1 MNPHFYGLQ
10 VCGFLPTSITSPDAS
25 NAIRDWQEAHG
36 LVADG
41 VIGPVTADAMHV
53 DACERLGVALT
64 PNFTAAEFL
73 QGATLPP
80 GWNDRLRRTA
90 RMAEVIR
97 RDVFGGVATE
107 VLAGGGFRLESGGNG
122 QATKSQH
129 LYMRA
134 ADLRPTKDGTG
145 TPIADWY
152 ARIDAMQA
160 DGRLEVGGCKV
171 YRDQARPF
179 AHVDWRGNRARW

>member
-1 MNPHFYGLQ
+1 MMNPHYYSLSICGL
-10 VCGFLPTSITSPDAS
+10 LPTSIVTSESKSVIA
-25 NAIRDWQEAHG
+25 DWQDAHG

-41 VIGPVTADAMHV
+41 AIGPATADAMHL
-53 DACERLGVALT
+53 DALARGVVL
-64 PNFTAAEFL
+64 PFSDAEFL
-73 QGATLPP
+73 QGAPLPA
-80 GWNDRLRRTA
+80 GWGDRLRRTI
-90 RMAEVIR
+90 RMACVVR
-97 RDVFGGVATE
+97 RDVFGGVPTE
-107 VLAGGGFRLESGGNG
+107 VLSGGGFRLESGGNG

-129 LYMRA
+129 LYLRA
-134 ADLRPTKDGTG
+134 ADLRPAKDGTG

-152 ARIDAMQA
+152 AKIDAMQA

>member
-1 MNPHFYGLQ
+1 MNPHFYSLE
-10 VCGFLPTSITSPDAS
+10 VCGMLPSSISSPAQTHV
-25 NAIRDWQEAHG
+25 IRDWQEARG

-41 VIGPVTADAMHV
+41 VVGPQTADAMHL
-53 DACERLGVALT
+53 DALARGVKL
-64 PNFTAAEFL
+64 PFTAQEFL
-73 QGATLPP
+73 QGATLPA
-80 GWNDRLRRTA
+80 GWEDRLRRTI
-90 RMAEVIR
+90 RMACVIR
-97 RDVFGGVATE
+97 KDVFGGVPTE
-107 VLAGGGFRLESGGNG
+107 VLSGGGFRLESGGNG

-134 ADLRPTKDGTG
+134 ADLRPAKDGTG

-152 ARIDAMQA
+152 AKIDAMQA

-179 AHVDWRGNRARW
+179 AHIDWRGSRARW